1 VYNQNIGGYLMTLEL
16 KQAIEIVESL
26 SITDKRELL
35 KTLSAS
41 IQETE
46 TLEYGSDE
54 DPNFGFSPER
64 FRRSWEQA
72 MTGQTLP
79 LSALWEDDDVE

>member
-1 VYNQNIGGYLMTLEL
+1 MTLEL
-16 KQAIEIVESL
+16 KQAIDIAESL
-26 SITDKRELL
+26 SITEKRELL

-41 IQETE
+41 IQEAE
-46 TLEYGSDE
+46 SLEYESDG

-79 LSALWEDDDVE
+79 LSTLWEDDDVE

>member
-1 VYNQNIGGYLMTLEL
+1 MTLEL
-16 KQAIEIVESL
+16 KQAIDIAESL
-26 SITDKRELL
+26 SITEKRELL

-41 IQETE
+41 IQEAE
-46 TLEYGSDE
+46 SLEYESDE

-79 LSALWEDDDVE
+79 LSALWEDDEVE

>member
-1 VYNQNIGGYLMTLEL
+1 MTLKL
-16 KQAIEIVESL
+16 KQAMEIVESL
-26 SITDKRELL
+26 SIIDKRELL

-46 TLEYGSDE
+46 ALECESDE

>member
-1 VYNQNIGGYLMTLEL
+1 MYNLETGGNPMTSEL
-16 KQAIEIVESL
+16 KQAIDLAESL
-26 SITDKRELL
+26 SIAEKRELI
-35 KTLSAS
+35 KTLSVS
-41 IQETE
+41 IQEAE
-46 TLEYGSDE
+46 SLEYESDE
-54 DPNFGFSPER
+54 DPNLGFSPER